1 VKEGLE
7 GRGTTTEVAE
17 RDGVARQG
25 MHNWLRRYL
34 ERGMVGL
41 VDRSRRPRH
50 FPHGTPA
57 RAEIKISR
65 LVTAS

>member
-1 VKEGLE
+1 MAG
-7 GRGTTTEVAE
+7 GP
-17 RDGVARQG
+17 RDDHGGCRARRVARQG

-41 VDRSRRPRH
+41 VDRSKRPRH
-50 FPHGTPA
+50 YPHGTHA

>member
-1 VKEGLE
+1 
-7 GRGTTTEVAE
+7 
-17 RDGVARQG
+17 
-25 MHNWLRRYL
+25 MHNWLRRYR

-41 VDRSRRPRH
+41 VDRSKRPRH
-50 FPHGTPA
+50 YPHGTPA